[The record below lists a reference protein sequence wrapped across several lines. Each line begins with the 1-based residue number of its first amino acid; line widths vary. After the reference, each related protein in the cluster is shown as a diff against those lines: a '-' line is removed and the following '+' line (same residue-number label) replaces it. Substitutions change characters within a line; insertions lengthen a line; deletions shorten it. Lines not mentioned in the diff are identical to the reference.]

1 MDVLDLM
8 IRIFAVVSNIRG
20 HIPQSDG
27 FDSFRDDQAPVG
39 LLGNLA
45 MFLTTVFC
53 VAAGLAFVT
62 LLAIRWLG

>member
-27 FDSFRDDQAPVG
+27 FDTFRDD
-39 LLGNLA
+39 LA